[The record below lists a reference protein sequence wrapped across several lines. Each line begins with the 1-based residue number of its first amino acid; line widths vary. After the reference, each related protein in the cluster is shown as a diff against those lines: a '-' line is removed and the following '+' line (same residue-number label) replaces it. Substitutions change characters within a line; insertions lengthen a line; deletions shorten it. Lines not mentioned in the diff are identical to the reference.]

1 MKHCNGFIFF
11 SGIFFL
17 FLVISLVGQTNNTKE
32 IKSIYP
38 KFQSHN
44 PNFIVTDSLSFYQQK
59 GEWQKIIDEFWGKG
73 LSFNE
78 KKSVFNTFA
87 DKIQAQFPCFT
98 DFPPLIGTH

>member
-1 MKHCNGFIFF
+1 MHFSCF
-11 SGIFFL
+11 SGILLL

-32 IKSIYP
+32 IKNIYP

-73 LSFNE
+73 FSFNE
-78 KKSVFNTFA
+78 KKYVV
-87 DKIQAQFPCFT
+87 
-98 DFPPLIGTH
+98 